1 MKPQTVK
8 AEYMEVKRKS
18 QTLEVEN
25 VDSQSKGVAAAIQ
38 ENLENLGETLADL
51 DLDGMMTEVT
61 GSKKKVDLN
70 VWD

>member
-1 MKPQTVK
+1 M
-8 AEYMEVKRKS
+8 
-18 QTLEVEN
+18 
-25 VDSQSKGVAAAIQ
+25 DSQSKDAVAAIQ
-38 ENLENLGETLADL
+38 ENLEHLGETLADL

>member
-8 AEYMEVKRKS
+8 AEYTEVKRKS

-25 VDSQSKGVAAAIQ
+25 VDSQSKGTAAVIQ
-38 ENLENLGETLADL
+38 ENLADFGETLEDMDFDAL
-51 DLDGMMTEVT
+51 MTELT

>member
-1 MKPQTVK
+1 M
-8 AEYMEVKRKS
+8 
-18 QTLEVEN
+18 
-25 VDSQSKGVAAAIQ
+25 DSQSKGVAAAIQ